1 MKGKEKECIKYQVNL
16 QGKKS
21 GNREKRN
28 KMAAG
33 YVRKKKT
40 TDISNVSVKHVTN
53 HREKKTANALPIYV
67 SFYILETNTIKFR
80 LG

>member
-1 MKGKEKECIKYQVNL
+1 MQLESIYFVLVFSQFIYKEGLQTEKYWGKKNIVVKGKEKECIKYQVNL

-33 YVRKKKT
+33 YVRKKKPL
-40 TDISNVSVKHVTN
+40 ISPMLV
-53 HREKKTANALPIYV
+53 
-67 SFYILETNTIKFR
+67 
-80 LG
+80 